1 LYRGVTLPDEVPGR
15 LYLHSMPGRHESWDE
30 FLREARRVNLDL
42 IVCLSSE
49 GEIQSTSPAY
59 YRARASGAIG
69 LATKDFPIED
79 FGVPGAEEKG
89 AFRGFVRELAEKL
102 HAGKGVLIHCKMGIG
117 RTGTVATC
125 VLLELG
131 LLTADALRA
140 VERAGS
146 NPEVKVQRRFIAEYS
161 TAPPDPDSAPEA
173 GPYRF

>member
-1 LYRGVTLPDEVPGR
+1 MTLPGEVSGH

-30 FLREARRVNLDL
+30 FMGEARRVNLDV

-49 GEIQSTSPAY
+49 GEIRSKSPAY
-59 YRARASGAIG
+59 FRARSSGTIG

-79 FGVPGAEEKG
+79 FGVPGVEERE
-89 AFRGFVRELAEKL
+89 AFRGFVRELAEEL

-125 VLLELG
+125 VLIELG
-131 LLTADALRA
+131 LGTADALRA

-146 NPEVKVQRRFIAEYS
+146 NPEVTVQRRFIAEYS
-161 TAPPDPDSAPEA
+161 SIPPDADSASEA
-173 GPYRF
+173 GPHRL